1 MSESSYH
8 HGDLRNALLGAA
20 EQLLR
25 EQGPAALTLRACARQ
40 AGVSH
45 AAPTHHF
52 GNISGLLTALAAIGF
67 RKMWQA
73 QQQKLQTVPDDLSSR
88 AKAAG
93 MGYIQFALDNPALF
107 DLMFRDPRID
117 WHNAELTE
125 AFKIARQP
133 VFAAINAKALK
144 EADTDPHSSWLRAWS
159 LVHGFATLAT
169 AGLLGAQDGHQP
181 DFQQLM
187 RQLFD

>member
-8 HGDLRNALLGAA
+8 HGDLRNALLCAA

-52 GNISGLLTALAAIGF
+52 GNISGLLTSLAAIGF

-117 WHNAELTE
+117 WRNAELTE

-133 VFAAINAKALK
+133 VFAAINAKALR
-144 EADTDPHSSWLRAWS
+144 EADADPHSSWLRAWS
-159 LVHGFATLAT
+159 LVHGFAALAT
-169 AGLLGAQDGHQP
+169 AGLLAAQDGHQP
-181 DFQQLM
+181 DFQLLM